1 MNLQLDHL
9 PKYDTTKPP
18 EGAVENEEK
27 FILYFFETLFSP
39 KKTKSRINPQIHF
52 CAGLVFLPLQGC
64 ERKSLFFCFSVA
76 RPSQRVAMDDLASY
90 FVEERSKVR

>member
-9 PKYDTTKPP
+9 PKYDTKQT
-18 EGAVENEEK
+18 EGVCREIHFSQRSSHPNPK
-27 FILYFFETLFSP
+27 LRGFSP
-39 KKTKSRINPQIHF
+39 VANLLAAARLSNIH
-52 CAGLVFLPLQGC
+52 LLL
-64 ERKSLFFCFSVA
+64 LSVA

>member
-9 PKYDTTKPP
+9 PKYDNNKLEVLNPRMMYSHLNYNLRID
-18 EGAVENEEK
+18 ASA
-27 FILYFFETLFSP
+27 FSLLAAARLYCTL
-39 KKTKSRINPQIHF
+39 QY
-52 CAGLVFLPLQGC
+52 L
-64 ERKSLFFCFSVA
+64 SVA